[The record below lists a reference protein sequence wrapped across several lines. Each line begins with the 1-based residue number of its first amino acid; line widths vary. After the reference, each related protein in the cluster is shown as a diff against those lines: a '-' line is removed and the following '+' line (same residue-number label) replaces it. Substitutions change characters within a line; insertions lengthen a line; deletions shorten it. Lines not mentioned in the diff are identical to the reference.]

1 MSAATP
7 HTNTKKA
14 NANAWYKNYM
24 VIVFVIGLPLIVVI
38 GCIFFIVHAFNIKD
52 SPVRDDWY
60 MDGKSLYQDASK
72 DKLAHDL
79 GLSGIMRLDGTPDD
93 YAVRFELKSA
103 QNMNYPT
110 TLHVK
115 VSHATDKDKDR
126 DFVLTHQSNNI
137 YTGKFTLDSLP
148 AKYYLN
154 ITNDNSTTKT
164 ATDKTATDLWRLTH
178 SQKLPAQNVAFL
190 PLVAFDDERFA
201 LPDQRDK
208 RHQRYAPDTI
218 PPLAQ

>member
-1 MSAATP
+1 
-7 HTNTKKA
+7 
-14 NANAWYKNYM
+14 
-24 VIVFVIGLPLIVVI
+24 
-38 GCIFFIVHAFNIKD
+38 
-52 SPVRDDWY
+52 
-60 MDGKSLYQDASK
+60 
-72 DKLAHDL
+72 
-79 GLSGIMRLDGTPDD
+79 
-93 YAVRFELKSA
+93 
-103 QNMNYPT
+103 MNYPT

-137 YTGKFTLDSLP
+137 YTGKFTLDPLP

-164 ATDKTATDLWRLTH
+164 ATDKTKTDLWRLTH